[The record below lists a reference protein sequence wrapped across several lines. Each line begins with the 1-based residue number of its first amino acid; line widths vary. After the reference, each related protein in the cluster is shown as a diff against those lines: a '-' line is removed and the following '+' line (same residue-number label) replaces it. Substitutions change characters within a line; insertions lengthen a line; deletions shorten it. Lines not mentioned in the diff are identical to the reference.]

1 MAVDGAGIQAKNA
14 IGMALE
20 DLGEADRKEV
30 EQELEVE
37 LANVK
42 KGNTNAIGMALEDL
56 GEADRKEVEQEL
68 EVELANVKKCKGAFM
83 S

>member
-1 MAVDGAGIQAKNA
+1 MGLASQAKN
-14 IGMALE
+14 
-20 DLGEADRKEV
+20 V
-30 EQELEVE
+30 
-37 LANVK
+37 
-42 KGNTNAIGMALEDL
+42 IGMALEDL